1 MLILGIET
9 SCDDTA
15 AAVVRD
21 GGEVLSSIVS
31 SQDSVHAPYQGIVP
45 EMASRCHLERIDGVV
60 AAAFDEAG
68 TNPAEMD
75 LVAVTA
81 GPGLLGSLL
90 VGLSFAKGLSF
101 SIGLPLVAVDHI
113 QAHLMTMDLAGGT
126 PTPSVALVASGGH
139 TTLFEIGSAG
149 SIKSVGRALDDAAG
163 EALDKAAKLLG
174 LGYPGGPAVEIAAL
188 KGNPEALTLPRP
200 LVGKDNLNFS
210 FSGLKTALYT
220 YLLRNGYLGTD
231 TGAGD
236 RPAPDVADLAASY
249 LAAVIDVLVAKC
261 RQAVKSCG
269 VEHLIVTGG
278 VARNSLL
285 RIRMM
290 AAGVMDGFMPH
301 FPPPSLCSDNAA
313 MVAAIGYRM
322 RGRAGTDILSLNAYS
337 TKSLRIRGPVR
348 KEQ

>member
-15 AAVVRD
+15 AAVVRN
-21 GGEVLSSIVS
+21 GREVLSSIVS
-31 SQDSVHAPYQGIVP
+31 SQDSIHAPYEGIVP
-45 EMASRCHLERIDGVV
+45 EMASRCHLERIDSVV
-60 AAAFDEAG
+60 AAAIDEADA
-68 TNPAEMD
+68 NPAEME
-75 LVAVTA
+75 LIAVTA

-101 SIGLPLVAVDHI
+101 SMGLPLVAVDHI

-139 TTLFEIGSAG
+139 TTLFEIGPTG
-149 SIKSVGRALDDAAG
+149 SIRSVGRTLDDAAG

-174 LGYPGGPAVEIAAL
+174 LGYPGGPAVEKAAL
-188 KGNPEALTLPRP
+188 KGNPEAFALPRP
-200 LVGKDNLNFS
+200 LVGKDNLDFS

-220 YLLRNGYLGTD
+220 YLLRNGHLD
-231 TGAGD
+231 TGTNEID
-236 RPAPDVADLAASY
+236 RPLPGSADLAASY

-261 RQAVKSCG
+261 RQAVRSCG
-269 VEHLIVTGG
+269 VKHLVVTGG

-285 RIRMM
+285 RTRMM
-290 AAGVMDGFMPH
+290 DAGLRDGFSSH

-313 MVAAIGYRM
+313 MVAAMGYRM
-322 RGRAGTDILSLNAYS
+322 RDQAGMDILSLNAYS
-337 TKSLRIRGPVR
+337 TKSLRARGPVR
-348 KEQ
+348 KGQ